1 MTKHILSDG
10 EAILL
15 ATHLGGTACACG
27 TVATTITPNAGATSA
42 LMRAAGAACY
52 YQIGGTASTSSYGYI
67 PEDSITRIPPIDN
80 LGALSVIGVAAD
92 AVFHVEF
99 YDEFQD

>member
-15 ATHLGGTACACG
+15 ATYLGGTACACG
-27 TVATTITPNAGATSA
+27 TVATAITPNAGATSA
-42 LMRAAGAACY
+42 MMTARGAACY
-52 YQIGGTASTSSYGYI
+52 YQIGGTAAAISPGYI
-67 PEDSITRIPPIDN
+67 PQDCKAYIQPIDN
-80 LGALSVIGVAAD
+80 LGALSVIGAAD
-92 AVFHVEF
+92 GAVFHVEF